1 MIGLLIVE
9 LVFTAGAEV
18 LFAYGILLTAAF
30 LLLIAWGAWLI
41 AWWLKYGQSLGRPPQ
56 CARAPSESSSR
67 IAPIPL
73 LGEAG
78 ALVMQALA
86 RLP

>member
-9 LVFTAGAEV
+9 LVFTAGPEV

-41 AWWLKYGQSLGRPPQ
+41 AWWLKYG
-56 CARAPSESSSR
+56 
-67 IAPIPL
+67 
-73 LGEAG
+73 
-78 ALVMQALA
+78 
-86 RLP
+86 